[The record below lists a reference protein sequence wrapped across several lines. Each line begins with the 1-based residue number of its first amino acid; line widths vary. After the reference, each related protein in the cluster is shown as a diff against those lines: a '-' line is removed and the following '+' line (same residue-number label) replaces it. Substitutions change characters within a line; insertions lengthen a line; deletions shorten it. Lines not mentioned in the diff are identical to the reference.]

1 MSVFDVSLAAL
12 DGSPLDAGMFRERVV
27 LVVNVASRCG
37 LTPQY
42 EALEA
47 LQRRFGP
54 QGFTVLGA
62 SCNQFAEQE
71 LDDPEAIA
79 TFCSTT
85 YGVTFPIAATLDVNG
100 RRRHPLYDP
109 LTAFP
114 DADGVAGDVAW
125 NFEKMLVSRAGD
137 VIARFRPQVV
147 PDDERVVAAIEAALA
162 APPAPG
168 AAEWRTVAAADV
180 RSGERVR
187 PRAGFELT
195 ATRVE
200 TAFIGFDG
208 MLAFVEDSAERW
220 LKVPAHRD
228 AEVEVLRRPL

>member
-12 DGSPLDAGMFRERVV
+12 DGSRLEAAMFRDRVV

-42 EALEA
+42 ETLEA
-47 LQRRFGP
+47 LQRRYEP

-100 RRRHPLYDP
+100 RHRHPLYDP

-114 DADGVAGDVAW
+114 DADGFAGDVAW
-125 NFEKMLVSRAGD
+125 NFEKMLVSRVGE
-137 VIARFRPQVV
+137 VVARFRPQVA

-162 APPAPG
+162 APTPG
-168 AAEWRTVAAADV
+168 AAAWRTVAAADV
-180 RSGERVR
+180 RPGERVR

-200 TAFIGFDG
+200 TAFLGFDG

-220 LKVPAHRD
+220 LKLPAQCD
-228 AEVEVLRRPL
+228 ADVEVLRRPL

>member
-1 MSVFDVSLAAL
+1 MSVFDVGLTAL
-12 DGSPLDAGMFRERVV
+12 DGSPLDADLFRERVV

-42 EALEA
+42 EGLEA

-54 QGFTVLGA
+54 QQFTVLGA

-114 DADGVAGDVAW
+114 DADGLAGDVAW
-125 NFEKMLVSRAGD
+125 NFEKMLVSRAGE
-137 VIARFRPQVV
+137 VVARFRPQVA

-162 APPAPG
+162 APAPG
-168 AAEWRTVAAADV
+168 AGEWRTVAAADV
-180 RSGERVR
+180 RPGECVR

-200 TAFIGFDG
+200 TAFLGFDG

-220 LKVPAHRD
+220 LKVPAQRD
-228 AEVEVLRRPL
+228 ADVEVLRRPR